1 MKLTNILLE
10 QMNSPENVE
19 KLFKLNKTKF
29 EIESDEH
36 LFPTY
41 NPNTYLNLDFNTLDN
56 LDLLDMSKSR
66 FNITSKVIQ
75 ADEDFE
81 MIVNAEHC
89 TNIVY
94 AKIADIPLTFGY
106 HSTDLAQYSRNL
118 NTITITAHNII
129 EKSQK
134 DLGNTP
140 EQAEIEANIRKQLQF
155 IENQK
160 KTIRKVVNV
169 NDRLI
174 KMAGFYI
181 ANDASFDEEEKSIL
195 FNKLKNHMIDNKEYI
210 GDGINQKLNKMP
222 DELIDLLIAIKKET
236 YQLIELAKQKDINS
250 MYCSLADQYKHLNI
264 NGSPIATFMAYKV
277 LENDTNAS
285 LSFSKNNINSKVYLM
300 NDNSILYANKNGEL
314 ETIKNHQELKQ
325 LLNAITKDLIADII
339 PNKPNI
345 VKFFYNIALEE
356 GINTTT
362 VSHLV
367 NTVNT
372 FVTNQDLLKNI
383 GLNIL
388 SLKDK
393 SLEAIDDYLNAES
406 KTYRAKQFSKKILS
420 NKYKGLETPES
431 DNYFRELYDKEL
443 SDKDLQNYIGKKLAA
458 LKTPEDLVKL
468 LKNVFQQLDGF
479 TEENLTRK
487 LERLGIEPFY
497 NKDNIVVFKIDNYE
511 QCKELGSPSWCI
523 HRQESYFKT
532 YTSNNC
538 RQFIIYDFD
547 KDSKDTFSII
557 GFTTHENGTLRTQHL
572 KNDDYVDFVNNADRK
587 YLSEIHL
594 KAVEVYISK
603 EDMNE
608 KLRETI
614 FPPKQEDEIEI
625 EQQKKSTKMS
635 NSRL

>member
-1 MKLTNILLE
+1 
-10 QMNSPENVE
+10 MNSPENVE

-66 FNITSKVIQ
+66 FNITAKVIQ

-81 MIVNAEHC
+81 VIVNAEHC

-118 NTITITAHNII
+118 NTIAITAHNII

-140 EQAEIEANIRKQLQF
+140 EQATIEANIRNQLQF
-155 IENQK
+155 IEDQK

-174 KMAGFYI
+174 KMAGFYT
-181 ANDASFDEEEKSIL
+181 ANDASFDEEEKSML
-195 FNKLKNHMIDNKEYI
+195 FNRLKNHMIDNKEYI
-210 GDGINQKLNKMP
+210 GDGVNQKLNKMP
-222 DELIDLLIAIKKET
+222 EDLLEFLIAIKKET
-236 YQLIELAKQKDINS
+236 YQLIELAKQKGVNS
-250 MYCSLADQYKHLNI
+250 MYCSLSDQYKQLDI
-264 NGSPIATFMAYKV
+264 NGSPIATFMASKV
-277 LENDTNAS
+277 LETDTNAS

-325 LLNAITKDLIADII
+325 LLNAITKDLISDII

-356 GINTTT
+356 GINATT

-420 NKYKGLETPES
+420 NKYKGLETQES

-443 SDKDLQNYIGKKLAA
+443 SEKDLQNYIGKKLAA

-479 TEENLTRK
+479 TEDNLTRK
-487 LERLGIEPFY
+487 LERFGIEPFY
-497 NKDNIVVFKIDNYE
+497 NKDNVVVFKIDNYE

-572 KNDDYVDFVNNADRK
+572 KNDDYIDFVNNQDRK

-594 KAVEVYISK
+594 KAVEVYIPK

-614 FPPKQEDEIEI
+614 FPPKPEDDIEI

>member
-1 MKLTNILLE
+1 
-10 QMNSPENVE
+10 MNSPENVE

-118 NTITITAHNII
+118 NTIAITAHNII

-140 EQAEIEANIRKQLQF
+140 EQAEIEANIRRQLQF

-160 KTIRKVVNV
+160 KSIRKVINV

-181 ANDASFDEEEKSIL
+181 ANDASFDKEEKSIL

-222 DELIDLLIAIKKET
+222 EELIELLIAIKKET

-250 MYCSLADQYKHLNI
+250 MYCSLADQYKQLDI
-264 NGSPIATFMAYKV
+264 NGSPISTFMAYKV

-300 NDNSILYANKNGEL
+300 NDNSILYANKNGVL

-356 GINTTT
+356 GINATT

-372 FVTNQDLLKNI
+372 FVNNQDLLKNI

-479 TEENLTRK
+479 TEDNLTRK
-487 LERLGIEPFY
+487 LERLGIEAFY
-497 NKDNIVVFKIDNYE
+497 NKDNVVVFKIDNYE

-572 KNDDYVDFVNNADRK
+572 KNDDYVDFVNNADRN

-594 KAVEVYISK
+594 KAVEVYIPK

-614 FPPKQEDEIEI
+614 FPQKPEDEIEH
-625 EQQKKSTKMS
+625 QKKSTKMS

>member
-1 MKLTNILLE
+1 
-10 QMNSPENVE
+10 MNSPENVE

-66 FNITSKVIQ
+66 FNITAKVIQ

-81 MIVNAEHC
+81 VIVNAEHC

-118 NTITITAHNII
+118 NTIAITAHNII

-140 EQAEIEANIRKQLQF
+140 EQATIEANIRNQLQF
-155 IENQK
+155 IEDQK

-174 KMAGFYI
+174 KMAGFYT
-181 ANDASFDEEEKSIL
+181 ANDASFDEEEKSML
-195 FNKLKNHMIDNKEYI
+195 FNRLKNHMIDNKEYI
-210 GDGINQKLNKMP
+210 GDGVNQKLNKMP
-222 DELIDLLIAIKKET
+222 EDLLEFLIAIKKET
-236 YQLIELAKQKDINS
+236 YQLIELAKQKGVNS
-250 MYCSLADQYKHLNI
+250 MYCSLSDQYKQLDI
-264 NGSPIATFMAYKV
+264 NGSPIATFMASKV
-277 LENDTNAS
+277 LETDTNAS

-325 LLNAITKDLIADII
+325 LLNAITKDLISDII

-356 GINTTT
+356 GINATT
-362 VSHLV
+362 VSHLI

-420 NKYKGLETPES
+420 NKYKGLETQES

-479 TEENLTRK
+479 TEDNLTRK
-487 LERLGIEPFY
+487 LERFGIEPFY
-497 NKDNIVVFKIDNYE
+497 NKDNVVVFKIDNYE

-572 KNDDYVDFVNNADRK
+572 KNDDYIDFVNNPDRK

-594 KAVEVYISK
+594 KAVEVYIPK

-614 FPPKQEDEIEI
+614 FPPKPEDDIEI